1 MSRSTSGGGAGDWA
15 EPPRSRRSGRAKS
28 RPTSNFRS
36 VSSLPVSSAL
46 MRRGYRRA
54 PARRNTAQL
63 LPASEVVIVPA
74 AGHLPW
80 HEQPGCVAD
89 ALSRLGD
96 LTGEPE
102 SVG

>member
-1 MSRSTSGGGAGDWA
+1 MRASLAGYTTTFASVAEHLAGGSFARALSGVRVPAVFLLGAQS
-15 EPPRSRRSGRAKS
+15 PM
-28 RPTSNFRS
+28 
-36 VSSLPVSSAL
+36 PVSQ
-46 MRRGYRRA
+46 GEQ
-54 PARRNTAQL
+54 TAQL

-96 LTGEPE
+96 LAGEPE

>member
-1 MSRSTSGGGAGDWA
+1 VHGAQS
-15 EPPRSRRSGRAKS
+15 PM
-28 RPTSNFRS
+28 
-36 VSSLPVSSAL
+36 PVSQ
-46 MRRGYRRA
+46 GEQ
-54 PARRNTAQL
+54 TAQL